1 MAPMKP
7 STDRD
12 VKARVSGVVRAV
24 NLSAADADRD
34 IAEVEAMTVMVEGRK
49 SAARADIRRGP
60 T

>member
-7 STDRD
+7 STDLD
-12 VKARVSGVVRAV
+12 VKARASGFVRAV
-24 NLSAADADRD
+24 ILSAADADRD

>member
-1 MAPMKP
+1 MKP
-7 STDRD
+7 STDLD
-12 VKARVSGVVRAV
+12 VKARVSGVVRFA

>member
-7 STDRD
+7 STDLD
-12 VKARVSGVVRAV
+12 VKARVSGVVRFA

-49 SAARADIRRGP
+49 RAARADLRRAP